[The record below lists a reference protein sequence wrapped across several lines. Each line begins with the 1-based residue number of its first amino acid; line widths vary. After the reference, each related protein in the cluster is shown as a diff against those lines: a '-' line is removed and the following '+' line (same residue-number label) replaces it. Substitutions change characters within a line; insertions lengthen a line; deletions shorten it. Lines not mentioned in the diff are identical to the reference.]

1 VLFIEPTHFT
11 HRGKIEMAEIPTP
24 TSGYSAPS
32 GARPLGVTILALLQI
47 IGGLL
52 ALLGGAVLLIIP
64 FIGWIIGGVIIII
77 ALFDLLIGWGLWSM
91 KSWAWMA
98 AIILNLI
105 SLILS
110 LATGFTTGSFD
121 WIGIIIDLII
131 ILYLQQADIK
141 SRFR

>member
-1 VLFIEPTHFT
+1 VQVKSTPFT
-11 HRGKIEMAEIPTP
+11 LEGIKMAEIPTP

-32 GARPLGVTILALLQI
+32 GDRPLGVTILALLQI
-47 IGGLL
+47 IGGLF
-52 ALLGGAVLLIIP
+52 ALLGGAVFLIVP

-77 ALFDLLIGWGLWSM
+77 ALFDLIIGWGLWSM

-110 LATGFTTGSFD
+110 LATGYTSGSFD
-121 WIGIIIDLII
+121 WISIIIDLII

-141 SRFR
+141 RRFR